1 MRRPRGRG
9 LPACIPPAAY
19 FLFLLVG
26 VWVTVALPSDA
37 PIFDGPAAYRLV
49 EKQCAFGPRNP
60 GSPGH
65 RACLAWMEAE
75 LRVTG
80 AVVKRQTFSYTP
92 PGSKAPIPMC
102 NLVATFNPA
111 AERRI
116 LLCAHWDTRPWGDN
130 DPDSTRRD
138 EPILG
143 ANDGASGVAVLLQLA
158 RHFQSEPPPYG
169 IDIVLFDGEDM
180 GSKQNPRGW
189 FLGSR
194 EYGRRSLGQK
204 PPDHAVLLDMVGD
217 SDLLFYV
224 EGNSLQAVPEQVAWF
239 WAGAA
244 EVAPAFFTDQ
254 VGYFVED
261 DHLPLIAAGIP
272 CLDLIDFNYPHWHT
286 HADTPD
292 KVSVSSLQVVGDV
305 LVHLLYRR

>member
-1 MRRPRGRG
+1 MRRLWSWHRAGAG
-9 LPACIPPAAY
+9 AAAA
-19 FLFLLVG
+19 LFLLAGAGATIASAVE
-26 VWVTVALPSDA
+26 P
-37 PIFDGPAAYRLV
+37 PIFDGAAAWRLV
-49 EKQCAFGPRNP
+49 ETQCAFGPRNP
-60 GSPGH
+60 GSSGH
-65 RACLAWMEAE
+65 RACLAWLEGE
-75 LRVTG
+75 LKKTG

-92 PGSKAPIPMC
+92 PGTKTPIPMC
-102 NLVATFNPA
+102 NLVATFGPGA
-111 AERRI
+111 DRRI
-116 LLCAHWDTRPWGDN
+116 LLATHWDTRPWAEN

-138 EPILG
+138 KPILG

-158 RHFQSEPPPYG
+158 RHFRSEPPPVG
-169 IDIVLFDGEDM
+169 VDLVFFDGEDM
-180 GSKQNPRGW
+180 GSKQDPKGW

-204 PPDHAVLLDMVGD
+204 PPEHAVLLDMVGD
-217 SDLLFYV
+217 ADLLFYV

-239 WAGAA
+239 WAGAR

-254 VGYFVED
+254 VGYYVED

-292 KVSVSSLQVVGDV
+292 KVSISSLQVVGDV
-305 LVHLLYRR
+305 LTHLLYPR